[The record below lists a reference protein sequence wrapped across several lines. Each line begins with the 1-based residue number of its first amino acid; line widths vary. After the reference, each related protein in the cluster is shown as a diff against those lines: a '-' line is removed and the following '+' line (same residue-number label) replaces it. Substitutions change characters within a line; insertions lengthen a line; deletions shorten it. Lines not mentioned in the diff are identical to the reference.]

1 MPYKTSFHNS
11 TGESEQL
18 AIQYDRAAKRQ
29 ECKIIDF
36 FLRNPTGKFTPSEIL
51 AILFSDTKPPITSIR
66 RAMTNLTD
74 KGQLEM
80 LDERAKGP
88 YGRPEHYWQ
97 VDEVFY
103 RCEMRQSEMIR
114 KDSQRLRQ
122 RNIFSP
128 DGLD

>member
-18 AIQYDRAAKRQ
+18 AIQYERAAKRQ

-74 KGQLEM
+74 QHQLTRS
-80 LDERAKGP
+80 DETAKGP
-88 YGRPEHYWQ
+88 HGRAEHYWQ
-97 VDEVFY
+97 VNEEFY
-103 RCEMRQSEMIR
+103 RSEMRQSNMIR
-114 KDSQRLRQ
+114 KDSERLRQ